1 MLSGCDWRVGLV
13 QAGKTKDEHERM
25 QRHLFDHGRI
35 MFDQFTFADLRNTSE
50 KVQSLGSILCHDFV
64 DQLTDDSF
72 SGMVFVREVAL
83 ATSLA
88 WLLRCRLNQRVEVA
102 SGTSSMTEQSRNEAF
117 YRFRTGQSRLLVCTT
132 CAEEGV
138 DVAACGIVVRFSA
151 FSTTRSHVQGDERL
165 MVVTHNSGL

>member
-1 MLSGCDWRVGLV
+1 MEVASGTISLCAEVKRVG
-13 QAGKTKDEHERM
+13 
-25 QRHLFDHGRI
+25 
-35 MFDQFTFADLRNTSE
+35 
-50 KVQSLGSILCHDFV
+50 
-64 DQLTDDSF
+64 
-72 SGMVFVREVAL
+72 
-83 ATSLA
+83 
-88 WLLRCRLNQRVEVA
+88 VA
-102 SGTSSMTEQSRNEAF
+102 SGTSSMTGQSRNEAF